1 MIMNSTKLLF
11 NTTMIIGIM
20 VCICSNNWMM
30 MWSGLEISLISF
42 LPLMISSN
50 SLSSESMM
58 KYFII
63 QSMSSSILMFGLLFL
78 MMMIKPS
85 IFIMSISLLLKIGM
99 APFHNWVLSI
109 VDGINYESIFILLTF
124 MKISPLMILSYINV
138 VMWIPVMMSLVV
150 GATLGINQNSM
161 RKILAYSSIYNLG
174 FTCSCINEMS
184 LWLMYMLIYMFMLV
198 CIIMMIM
205 KMNIYYMNQ
214 IMINEFDLKTKI
226 CFWLMMMSF
235 GGVPPMLGFLSKLM
249 LFEFMIINSQMM
261 ILTIMLV
268 TSLIV
273 MFYYIRCTYM
283 SIMISSILM
292 KWNLL
297 SLTYSTIILTLI
309 NILIL
314 SMMIFIK
321 SLI

>member
-11 NTTMIIGIM
+11 HTTMIIGVM

-63 QSMSSSILMFGLLFL
+63 QGMSSSILMFGIMF
-78 MMMIKPS
+78 MMMMVKFS
-85 IFIMSISLLLKIGM
+85 IFILSISLMLKIGM
-99 APFHNWVLSI
+99 APFHNWVLS
-109 VDGINYESIFILLTF
+109 VVEGINYKSIFILLSL
-124 MKISPLMILSYINV
+124 MKISPLMILSYINIT
-138 VMWIPVMMSLVV
+138 MWIAVILSLVV

-174 FTCSCINEMS
+174 FTCSCMNEMS
-184 LWLMYMLIYMFMLV
+184 LWLLYMMIYSFMLI
-198 CIIMMIM
+198 CIILLIK
-205 KMNIYYMNQ
+205 KMNIYYLNQ
-214 IMINEFDLKTKI
+214 IMINEFNLSNKI

-235 GGVPPMLGFLSKLM
+235 GGVPPMLGFMSKLM
-249 LFEFMIINSQMM
+249 LFEFMILNNQMFVLM
-261 ILTIMLV
+261 IMLLS
-268 TSLIV
+268 SLIV

-283 SIMISSILM
+283 CIMISSILM

-297 SLTYSTIILTLI
+297 TLNNSMILLTLI
-309 NILIL
+309 NIMIL
-314 SMMIFIK
+314 SLMIFIK
-321 SLI
+321 SLY

>member
-11 NTTMIIGIM
+11 NTTMIIGVM

-63 QSMSSSILMFGLLFL
+63 QSMSSSILMFGLLSM
-78 MMMIKPS
+78 MMMIKMS
-85 IFIMSISLLLKIGM
+85 MFIMIISLLLKIGM
-99 APFHNWVLSI
+99 APFHNWVLS
-109 VDGINYESIFILLTF
+109 VVEGITYESIFILLTL
-124 MKISPLMILSYINV
+124 MKISPLMILSYINLTI
-138 VMWIPVMMSLVV
+138 WIPIMLSLIL
-150 GATLGINQNSM
+150 GSILGINQNSI

-184 LWLMYMLIYMFMLV
+184 LWLMYMLIYMFMLM
-198 CIIMMIM
+198 CIIMMM
-205 KMNIYYMNQ
+205 TKLNICYLNQ
-214 IMINEFDLKTKI
+214 IMINEFNLKTKT

-249 LFEFMIINSQMM
+249 LFEFIIMNNQVF
-261 ILTIMLV
+261 ILMIMLIS
-268 TSLIV
+268 SLIV

-283 SIMISSILM
+283 SIMFSSILM

-297 SLTYSTIILTLI
+297 SLSYSMIILTLI
-309 NILIL
+309 NIMML
-314 SMMIFIK
+314 SLMIFIK
-321 SLI
+321 SLL

>member
-11 NTTMIIGIM
+11 NTTMIIGVM

-63 QSMSSSILMFGLLFL
+63 QSMSSSILMFGLLFM
-78 MMMIKPS
+78 MMMISFS
-85 IFIMSISLLLKIGM
+85 IFIMAISLLLKIGM
-99 APFHNWVLSI
+99 APFHNWVLS
-109 VDGINYESIFILLTF
+109 VVEGMSYQSIFILLTL
-124 MKISPLMILSYINV
+124 MKISPLMILSYINMI
-138 VMWIPVMMSLVV
+138 MWIPVMLSLIL
-150 GATLGINQNSM
+150 GAILGINQNSM

-184 LWLMYMLIYMFMLV
+184 MWVMYMTIYMLMLV
-198 CIIMMIM
+198 SIIFMIT
-205 KMNIYYMNQ
+205 KMNIYYLNQ
-214 IMINEFDLKTKI
+214 MMINEFSLKTKI

-249 LFEFMIINSQMM
+249 LFEFMIINNQMF
-261 ILTIMLV
+261 ILMIMLIS
-268 TSLIV
+268 SLIV

-283 SIMISSILM
+283 CIMISSILM

-297 SLTYSTIILTLI
+297 SLNYSMIILTLI
-309 NILIL
+309 NILIFSL
-314 SMMIFIK
+314 MIFIK
-321 SLI
+321 SLY